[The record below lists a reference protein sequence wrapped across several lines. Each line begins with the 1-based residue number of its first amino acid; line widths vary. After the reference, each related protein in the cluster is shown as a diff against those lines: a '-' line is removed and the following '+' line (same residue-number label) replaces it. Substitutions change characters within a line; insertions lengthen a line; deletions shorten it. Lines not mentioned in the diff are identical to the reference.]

1 MLKKDFILNDTR
13 CLLNEYINP
22 IISKIDKPGKK
33 FLRQAIGAIPGEY

>member
-22 IISKIDKPGKK
+22 IISKTDKPGTKI
-33 FLRQAIGAIPGEY
+33 LRQAIGAIPGEY